1 MYIII
6 IVSNIIE
13 GKKIDSRIG
22 LSRSSEAR
30 GDMKL
35 NLLLRISS
43 RDIKGITHLYI
54 YRTVLQEMLVKYL
67 SPYSSVEKQ
76 PIYIKASIVFKQ
88 KSSIELV
95 QWTLY
100 EAS

>member
-1 MYIII
+1 M
-6 IVSNIIE
+6 E
-13 GKKIDSRIG
+13 GKKIDGRIG
-22 LSRSSEAR
+22 LSGSGEAG
-30 GDMKL
+30 GDVKL

-43 RDIKGITHLYI
+43 RDVKGITHLYI
-54 YRTVLQEMLVKYL
+54 YRTVPQEMLVKYL
-67 SPYSSVEKQ
+67 SPCGSVEKQ
-76 PIYIKASIVFKQ
+76 PVHVKASIVFKQ